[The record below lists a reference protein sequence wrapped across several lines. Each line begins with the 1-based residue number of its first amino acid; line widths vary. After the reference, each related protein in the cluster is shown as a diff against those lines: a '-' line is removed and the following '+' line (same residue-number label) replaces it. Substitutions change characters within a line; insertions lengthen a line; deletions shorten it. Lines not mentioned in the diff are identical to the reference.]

1 MHGGPS
7 IVVGELDWGRRAEWD
22 SFVSAHDEGTVYHLS
37 AWKRVF
43 ERAFRQRTYL
53 LEARRGGRLAGV
65 LPLVHIKSALF
76 GNSLVSMGHLVY
88 GGALADGQAA
98 QNALDEAAIRLGED
112 LDVDYLEYRCRKPQ
126 HPDWPRREGR
136 YATFR
141 KTIAPDSETNLK
153 SIPRK
158 QRAVVRKGIKNGLVS
173 ETSEDVDTLHRIM
186 AVSYRNLGTPS
197 FPRRYFQILREELGD
212 LCECLLIKHEGDCV
226 AAVMS
231 FYFKGEVAPYYG
243 GGVAEAR
250 NLGANDFMYWEVM
263 RRACERG
270 CTLFDFGRSKVG
282 TGAYNF
288 KKYWGFEPEPL
299 DYEFVLRK
307 AHEIPDTSPLNP
319 KYRHAIALWKRLP
332 VALSMRIGPLIAKN
346 LG

>member
-1 MHGGPS
+1 MHGSPS
-7 IVVGELDWGRRAEWD
+7 IVVGELDWTRRAEWD
-22 SFVSAHDEGTVYHLS
+22 AFVADHDEGTVYHLT

-53 LEARRGGRLAGV
+53 LEARRAGGLAGL

-88 GGALADGQAA
+88 GGALTDSDAA
-98 QNALDEAAIRLGED
+98 RDALDAAALRLGEE
-112 LDVDYLEYRCRKPQ
+112 LDVDYLEFRYRKPC

-141 KTIAPDSETNLK
+141 KAIASGSEANFK
-153 SIPRK
+153 AIPRK
-158 QRAVVRKGIKNGLVS
+158 QRAVVRKAMQNGLVS
-173 ETSEDVDTLHRIM
+173 EASDDIDTLHRIM
-186 AVSYRNLGTPS
+186 AISYRNLGTPS
-197 FPRRYFQILREELGD
+197 FPKRYFQILREELGKS
-212 LCECLLIKHEGDCV
+212 CEILVVRRENTPV

-243 GGVAEAR
+243 GGVAQAR
-250 NLGANDFMYWEVM
+250 GLGANDFMYWEVM

-270 CTLFDFGRSKVG
+270 CTLFDFGRSKIG
-282 TGAYNF
+282 TGAYRF
-288 KKYWGFEPEPL
+288 KKYWGFEPQPL

-307 AHEIPDTSPLNP
+307 AREIPDTSPLNP
-319 KYRHAIALWKRLP
+319 KYRRAIALWKRLP
-332 VALSMRIGPLIAKN
+332 VALSMRLGPLIAKN